1 MRQETKPIA
10 HLTLYLTLCS
20 LLFVWGSSV
29 QAQSMASRVAATT
42 RNGNALQG
50 NQVDLLGPL
59 AGIVSQPA
67 ISPLMLPPTKT
78 VSVQDLP
85 VPSKA
90 VKEFQRSLKAV
101 QSGDF
106 QSAAEHL
113 QKAIRIDPDFAE
125 AHNNLGASYMQ
136 LRQYERAISEFQL
149 SIALDSKIAETHRNL
164 GLGLFLLRRYPEAE
178 LVLRRALELDP
189 QRNTAR
195 YTLGRIL
202 AAEGGSSTEA
212 EHLLRQSMADFPDAR
227 LPLAQILL
235 NQGANER
242 AADELRIYLQS
253 PGANPALKQAVQCWV
268 AKITGT
274 DQKVACSQH

>member
-1 MRQETKPIA
+1 MRPPSKQIA
-10 HLTLYLTLCS
+10 RLTLYLTLCS
-20 LLFVWGSSV
+20 LSLARGSCM
-29 QAQSMASRVAATT
+29 QAQSTASRLVVKT
-42 RNGNALQG
+42 RFGNALQG
-50 NQVDLLGPL
+50 NEVDRADPP
-59 AGIVSQPA
+59 AGIVSHPA
-67 ISPLMLPPTKT
+67 MSPPTLLPTNT
-78 VSVQDLP
+78 VSVQELL

-90 VKEFQRSLKAV
+90 VKEFQRSLKAA

-125 AHNNLGASYMQ
+125 AHNNLGASYIG
-136 LRQYERAISEFQL
+136 LNQYERAISEFQL

-178 LVLRRALELDP
+178 LAARRALELDP
-189 QRNTAR
+189 QRNTVR

-202 AAEGGSSTEA
+202 AAEGGSSPEA
-212 EHLLRQSMADFPDAR
+212 EHLLRQSMAEFPDAR

-235 NQGANER
+235 NQGANAR

-253 PGANPALKQAVQCWV
+253 PGANPAVKQAVQCWV

-274 DQKVACSQH
+274 DQKVACSRR

>member
-1 MRQETKPIA
+1 MRPKTKQNA
-10 HLTLYLTLCS
+10 RLMLYLTLCS
-20 LLFVWGSSV
+20 IPLACGSSV
-29 QAQSMASRVAATT
+29 LAQSMASRVAANT
-42 RNGNALQG
+42 RYGNALQG
-50 NQVDLLGPL
+50 NEVDLVGPL
-59 AGIVSQPA
+59 AGIVSEPA
-67 ISPLMLPPTKT
+67 IGPPMLPPTKT
-78 VSVQDLP
+78 VSVQELL

-90 VKEFQRSLKAV
+90 VKEFERSLKAA

-125 AHNNLGASYMQ
+125 AHNNLGASYIG
-136 LRQYERAISEFQL
+136 LNQYERAISEFQL

-164 GLGLFLLRRYPEAE
+164 GLGLFLLRRYAEAE
-178 LVLRRALELDP
+178 LAARRALELDP

-227 LPLAQILL
+227 LPLAQVLL
-235 NQGANER
+235 NKGANER

-253 PGANPALKQAVQCWV
+253 PGANPAVKQAVQCWV
-268 AKITGT
+268 AKISGT
-274 DQKVACSQH
+274 DQKVACRRR